1 MPMIDFNHVWN
12 TIPFPAFIINSE
24 FKIIEGNS
32 SAEQIIHTSR
42 NQMFGKELG
51 VFFGINSVVLET
63 VKQVRQQNS
72 SLSQYGV
79 EISTIDRVS
88 FECNLHI
95 NPLDKNNEKY
105 LLIIQPNSF
114 AQKINQSSTQRTT
127 ARSVTAMASML
138 AHEIRNPLAGIS
150 GAAQL
155 LAMNASDDDIEL
167 ADMIGQETKRIGT
180 LVDRFEVFSDIR
192 PAIRDAY
199 NIHDVLDRAIR
210 SSSAGFASSIKF
222 TKQYDP
228 SLPDASG
235 DADQMLQ
242 VFQNILKNACEAIQ
256 KDRGKIVICTSYNS
270 GVRYTVSGNKS
281 EILPLQIEII
291 DNGKGI
297 PGNIIDEIFEP
308 FVSSKVNGTGLG
320 LAFVSKIVTSH
331 GGLIECTTDHPGTK
345 FTLRLPIWKK
355 SAKDRI

>member
-1 MPMIDFNHVWN
+1 
-12 TIPFPAFIINSE
+12 
-24 FKIIEGNS
+24 
-32 SAEQIIHTSR
+32 
-42 NQMFGKELG
+42 
-51 VFFGINSVVLET
+51 
-63 VKQVRQQNS
+63 
-72 SLSQYGV
+72 
-79 EISTIDRVS
+79 
-88 FECNLHI
+88 
-95 NPLDKNNEKY
+95 
-105 LLIIQPNSF
+105 
-114 AQKINQSSTQRTT
+114 
-127 ARSVTAMASML
+127 MASML

-155 LAMNASDDDIEL
+155 LAMNANDDDVEL
-167 ADMIGQETKRIGT
+167 ADIIGHETKRIGT
-180 LVDRFEVFSDIR
+180 LVDRFEVFSDIL

-210 SSSAGFASSIKF
+210 SSSAGFASTIKF

-256 KDRGKIVICTSYNS
+256 KDRGKIMICTSYNS
-270 GVRYTVSGNKS
+270 GVRYTISGNQS

-355 SAKDRI
+355 SAEDRI